1 MITLRM
7 GRQVHDAVARGY
19 NSGSGIIAEKNRLVA
34 ASLVARVPRRDR
46 AVAVADL
53 GVGDGAMLAQL
64 AAAGL
69 PMRAT
74 GLDVSRAMLARAA
87 ARVPLTTVH
96 AGAEHAARHLP
107 AAAFDLV
114 LAHFILAY
122 VDRAALLAQAR
133 TLLAVDGVFS
143 LVTTTGEGGSGFM
156 AWLDEHYRRT
166 RHPLK
171 RIIAA
176 AADRALACSHVPA
189 TYADLEADIAA
200 AGLQVQARQTLR
212 VPVSLPDAEAAYRF
226 GFEEGW
232 AANILTVPGLPLGV
246 GEAMARW
253 GVRQGAYPLRFIQV
267 VEMLEIGRALPSA
280 DPATDRAGARSA
292 PRGG

>member
-1 MITLRM
+1 M

-19 NSGSGIIAEKNRLVA
+19 NSGSGIIAEKNRTVA
-34 ASLVARVPRRDR
+34 ASLAARWPARDR
-46 AVAVADL
+46 VLAVADL

-69 PMRAT
+69 SMQAT
-74 GLDVSRAMLARAA
+74 GLDISRAMLARAA
-87 ARVPLTTVH
+87 ARIPLTTVQ

-107 AAAFDLV
+107 AGAFDLV

-133 TLLAVDGVFS
+133 ALLADGGVFS
-143 LVTTTGEGGSGFM
+143 LVTTTEEGGPAFM
-156 AWLDEHYRRT
+156 EWLDRHYRQT

-189 TYADLEADIAA
+189 SFGDLEADVAA
-200 AGLQVQARQTLR
+200 AGLRVLARQTLR
-212 VPVSLPDAEAAYRF
+212 APVVLADAEAAYRF

-232 AANILTVPGLPLGV
+232 AANILTVPGLPLGI
-246 GEAMARW
+246 GQAMARW
-253 GVRQGAYPLRFIQV
+253 GVRQGAYPLRFTQV
-267 VEMLEIGRALPSA
+267 VEMLEVGRA
-280 DPATDRAGARSA
+280 
-292 PRGG
+292 